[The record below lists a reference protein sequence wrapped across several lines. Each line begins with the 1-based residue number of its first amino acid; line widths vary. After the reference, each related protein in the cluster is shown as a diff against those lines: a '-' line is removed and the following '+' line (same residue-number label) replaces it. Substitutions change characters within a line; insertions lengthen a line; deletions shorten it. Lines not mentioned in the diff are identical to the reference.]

1 MLEPFLNKVLLN
13 LGVFIIK
20 TLQHMFSREYCEIFK
35 NTYFE
40 KHLRTAAPDP
50 RTLEGLAERSNILG
64 VPMAY

>member
-1 MLEPFLNKVLLN
+1 
-13 LGVFIIK
+13 
-20 TLQHMFSREYCEIFK
+20 MFSREYCEIFK

-50 RTLEGLAERSNILG
+50 RTLGGLAERSNILG